1 MKPYLR
7 NIIID
12 LQNLDRWK
20 IHLKIA
26 VNFISSKDA
35 EEERVKHSR
44 SDNVKLTSYNDVNEV
59 VDDIFDL
66 LY

>member
-12 LQNLDRWK
+12 LQNSDRWK
-20 IHLKIA
+20 IQLKIA

-44 SDNVKLTSYNDVNEV
+44 SDNVNLHL
-59 VDDIFDL
+59 IMM
-66 LY
+66 